1 MKNTMAPFMANP
13 NKAGLVIAALIGGWH
28 VIWVALVA
36 TGWAQP
42 LINFVFWAHMIRPI
56 YVIQPF
62 DAVAAVTLLVVTSMS
77 GYIFGYAGAI
87 LWNRL
92 HR

>member
-1 MKNTMAPFMANP
+1 MINP

-28 VIWVALVA
+28 LVWAALVA
-36 TGWAQP
+36 AGWAQP
-42 LINFVFWAHMIRPI
+42 LINFIFWAHMIRPV
-56 YVIQPF
+56 YVIGAF
-62 DAVAAVTLLVVTSMS
+62 DAAAAGTLLVITFFL
-77 GYIFGYAGAI
+77 GYVFGCAGGA